1 MNPGAVAA
9 VVVDMW
15 KNIPQPYGHAIV
27 LGGSMAGLV
36 TAQALSKHFR
46 RVTVVERDCLPN
58 EPAARPGVPQGEH
71 LHALLPGGA
80 DALEWLLPGFASGL
94 IAAGGEPLALP
105 TDMLWLNSAGWIRRI
120 PELHRL
126 VSASRDLI
134 EWHTR
139 RLVASTPTI
148 SILDGRSVLDLCL
161 SDDRTAITGV
171 TLADGAGSSHDSRS
185 PVETLSADLVVDATG
200 RRSRLPDR
208 LERLGYDR
216 PAETR
221 IDAHLSYA
229 SRVYRRP
236 PGDRG
241 WKGIFLQPKP
251 PMTSRMGLLFPIE
264 GDRWIVTVQGA
275 GDDRPPTDDA
285 GFEAFT
291 ASLRSTAIHD
301 AIRGADPLTSPVGFA
316 NTSNRRRHFDRA
328 RRWPDRLLAVGDSAC
343 AFNPVYGQGMSVCP
357 KTAVALDHELARH
370 RRAHQTLDGF
380 VQPMQ
385 RRVAKEGDAA
395 WMIAT
400 GDDLRMPTTSGAV
413 ANRATRM
420 QHRYLDRVMA
430 AATTDDVV
438 LAAMM
443 HALFLT
449 ARPTVLFRPNIVA
462 RALLRGRREPGD
474 KRPALE
480 RLAPPFEY
488 VAE

>member
-171 TLADGAGSSHDSRS
+171 TLVDGAGSSHDSRS

-236 PGDRG
+236 RGDRG

-291 ASLRSTAIHD
+291 ASLRSTAI
-301 AIRGADPLTSPVGFA
+301 
-316 NTSNRRRHFDRA
+316 
-328 RRWPDRLLAVGDSAC
+328 
-343 AFNPVYGQGMSVCP
+343 
-357 KTAVALDHELARH
+357 
-370 RRAHQTLDGF
+370 
-380 VQPMQ
+380 Q
-385 RRVAKEGDAA
+385 RRDSWRRPIDVSGWLCQHVEP
-395 WMIAT
+395 AT
-400 GDDLRMPTTSGAV
+400 ALRPGPS
-413 ANRATRM
+413 
-420 QHRYLDRVMA
+420 L
-430 AATTDDVV
+430 
-438 LAAMM
+438 
-443 HALFLT
+443 
-449 ARPTVLFRPNIVA
+449 ARPTAGRRRQRVCIQPGVRPGHV
-462 RALLRGRREPGD
+462 GRREDGRCA
-474 KRPALE
+474 RP
-480 RLAPPFEY
+480 
-488 VAE
+488 